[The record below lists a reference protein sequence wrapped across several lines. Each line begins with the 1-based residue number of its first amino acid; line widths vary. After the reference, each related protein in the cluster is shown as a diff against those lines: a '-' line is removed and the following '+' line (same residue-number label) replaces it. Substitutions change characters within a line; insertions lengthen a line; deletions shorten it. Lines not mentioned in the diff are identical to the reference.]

1 MEYYYDKKNLTT
13 GLFLRSLDTSA
24 FNAAMCIHDFIFHNK

>member
-13 GLFLRSLDTSA
+13 GFFKPVETNGIKLDDA
-24 FNAAMCIHDFIFHNK
+24 YFVH